1 MTCDNDYDSLP
12 MGVKAVFVI
21 VTSQSLKTIYD

>member
-12 MGVKAVFVI
+12 MGVKAVIVI
-21 VTSQSLKTIYD
+21 SHIKKTTYD

>member
-12 MGVKAVFVI
+12 MGVKAVIVI
-21 VTSQSLKTIYD
+21 VTCHSKKKTYD

>member
-12 MGVKAVFVI
+12 MGAKAVIVI
-21 VTSQSLKTIYD
+21 VISHSKKTTYD